1 MAAPLWTSSDT
12 LPVQARCHTASSQT
26 LGTPSGVNREDFSGV
41 LTCADARVDAMRG
54 MTDGMTIGE
63 RVAFYRQRRGLTQ
76 VVLAGLVGRTEDWL
90 RKVEHNVLP
99 LDRLSVLRRL
109 AYALDVALGDLIG
122 EPVLM
127 AWADEPGRRTVPA
140 LRVALMDHRQFLT
153 GSRPGDPIRLD
164 TLALNI
170 DEQWSDYQN
179 SRYAR
184 LTQRLPL
191 LITDAQA
198 ACQHYGTTSDDGL
211 RAHALAAAAHQLA
224 TALLT
229 KLGEADL
236 AAISASR
243 GLAAANT
250 SGDILMI
257 GSLYRSVAHALLSI
271 GEFEQAIALTR
282 AAADHLEPGLGNAT
296 PEYLS
301 VYGML
306 HLAGAVASSRRDD
319 RADTTAFLTEADQA
333 ANRLGRDANYLWTA
347 FGPTNVKIHR
357 VTAAMELGDV
367 QVAVDLG
374 PRVDTRRLP
383 TERRVRHAIE
393 TARAYVR
400 WNRVDEALAVLL
412 AAEQDAPEQVRY
424 HRLSRILVREMIRL
438 PRPATRAVELAYRM
452 GVRGTDPRQP

>member
-1 MAAPLWTSSDT
+1 
-12 LPVQARCHTASSQT
+12 V
-26 LGTPSGVNREDFSGV
+26 
-41 LTCADARVDAMRG
+41 RG

-76 VVLAGLVGRTEDWL
+76 VVLAGLAGRTEDWL
-90 RKVEHNVLP
+90 RKVEHDVLP

-153 GSRPGDPIRLD
+153 GPRPGEPVRLD
-164 TLALNI
+164 TLAINL
-170 DEQWSDYQN
+170 DEQWGDYQN

-198 ACQHYGTTSDDGL
+198 ACQHYGATSDDGL

-243 GLAAANT
+243 GLAAANA

-271 GEFEQAIALTR
+271 GEFEQERRAYATCRKVWPEIKVMCSSQPLPLDEYIA
-282 AAADHLEPGLGNAT
+282 G
-296 PEYLS
+296 
-301 VYGML
+301 
-306 HLAGAVASSRRDD
+306 
-319 RADTTAFLTEADQA
+319 
-333 ANRLGRDANYLWTA
+333 
-347 FGPTNVKIHR
+347 I
-357 VTAAMELGDV
+357 GDV
-367 QVAVDLG
+367 DRVINMLVMPANVADAFQ
-374 PRVDTRRLP
+374 RL
-383 TERRVRHAIE
+383 V
-393 TARAYVR
+393 
-400 WNRVDEALAVLL
+400 EAG
-412 AAEQDAPEQVRY
+412 Y
-424 HRLSRILVREMIRL
+424 TSRLI
-438 PRPATRAVELAYRM
+438 
-452 GVRGTDPRQP
+452 

>member
-1 MAAPLWTSSDT
+1 
-12 LPVQARCHTASSQT
+12 
-26 LGTPSGVNREDFSGV
+26 
-41 LTCADARVDAMRG
+41 MRG

-63 RVAFYRQRRGLTQ
+63 CVAFYRRRRGRTQ
-76 VVLAGLVGRTEDWL
+76 SVLAGLVGRTEDWL
-90 RKVEHNVLP
+90 RKVEHDALP
-99 LDRLSVLRRL
+99 LDRLSVLRWL
-109 AYALDVALGDLIG
+109 AHALDVSLGDLIG

-153 GSRPGDPIRLD
+153 GTYLGESVRLD
-164 TLALNI
+164 ALAAEI
-170 DEQWSDYQN
+170 AEHWSDYQN

-198 ACQHYGTTSDDGL
+198 ACQHYGVGSDDGL
-211 RAHALAAAAHQLA
+211 RAHELAASAHQLV
-224 TALLT
+224 TVFLT

-250 SGDILMI
+250 SGSALMI
-257 GSLYRSVAHALLSI
+257 GSLYRSVAHALVSI
-271 GEFEQAIALTR
+271 GEFEQAVALTR
-282 AAADHLEPGLGNAT
+282 AAVDYLEPGLGTASA
-296 PEYLS
+296 EYLS

-306 HLAGAVASSRRDD
+306 HLVGAVASSRSED
-319 RADTTAFLTEADQA
+319 RSDTTAFLSEADQA
-333 ANRLGRDANYLWTA
+333 ATRLGQDANYLWTA

-374 PRVDTRRLP
+374 PRIDTHALP
-383 TERRVRHAIE
+383 IERRVRHAIE

-400 WNRVDEALAVLL
+400 WNRVDDALALL
-412 AAEQDAPEQVRY
+412 LRAEQGAPEQVRY

-438 PRPATRAVELAYRM
+438 PRPASRAVELAYRM
-452 GVRGTDPRQP
+452 GVHGTDPRQP

>member
-1 MAAPLWTSSDT
+1 
-12 LPVQARCHTASSQT
+12 
-26 LGTPSGVNREDFSGV
+26 
-41 LTCADARVDAMRG
+41 

-76 VVLAGLVGRTEDWL
+76 SILAGLVGRTEDWL
-90 RKVEHNVLP
+90 RKAEHDVLP

-109 AYALDVALGDLIG
+109 AFALDISLGDLIG

-127 AWADEPGRRTVPA
+127 DWSEEPGRRTIPA
-140 LRVALMDHRQFLT
+140 LRVALMDHRQFLSGPYT
-153 GSRPGDPIRLD
+153 GEPVQ
-164 TLALNI
+164 LAGLARDI
-170 DEQWSDYQN
+170 AEQWSDYQN

-198 ACQHYGTTSDDGL
+198 ACQQYGTDSDDGL
-211 RAHALAAAAHQLA
+211 RAHELTASAHQLA
-224 TALLT
+224 TAFLT

-236 AAISASR
+236 GAISATR

-250 SGDILMI
+250 SGNPLMI

-271 GEFEQAIALTR
+271 GEFEQSAALTR
-282 AAADHLEPGLGNAT
+282 AAADYLEPGLGTAS

-306 HLAGAVASSRRDD
+306 HLVGAVASSRLED
-319 RADTTAFLTEADQA
+319 RADTTAFLAEADEA
-333 ANRLGRDANYLWTA
+333 ATRLGGDANYLWTA
-347 FGPTNVKIHR
+347 FGPTNVAIHR

-374 PRVDTRRLP
+374 PRIDTGALP

-400 WNRVDEALAVLL
+400 WNRADDALALL
-412 AAEQDAPEQVRY
+412 LRAEQDAPEQVRY

-438 PRPATRAVELAYRM
+438 PRPTSRAVELAFRM
-452 GVRGTDPRQP
+452 GVHGADPREP

>member
-1 MAAPLWTSSDT
+1 
-12 LPVQARCHTASSQT
+12 
-26 LGTPSGVNREDFSGV
+26 
-41 LTCADARVDAMRG
+41 

-63 RVAFYRQRRGLTQ
+63 RVAFYRKRRGMPQL
-76 VVLAGLVGRTEDWL
+76 VLAGLVGRTEDWM
-90 RKVEHNVLP
+90 RKVEHDVLV
-99 LDRLSVLRRL
+99 LDRLSVLRRI
-109 AYALDVALGDLIG
+109 ANALDVALGDLIG

-153 GSRPGDPIRLD
+153 GPPSGEPVRLD
-164 TLALNI
+164 TLASDL
-170 DEQWSDYQN
+170 DTQWSDYQN

-198 ACQHYGTTSDDGL
+198 ACRHYGATSDDGL
-211 RAHALAAAAHQLA
+211 RAHALAASTHQLA

-243 GLAAANT
+243 GLAAANS
-250 SGDILMI
+250 SGNPLMI

-271 GEFEQAIALTR
+271 GEYEQAVALTR
-282 AAADHLEPGLGNAT
+282 AAADHLEPGLDTAT

-301 VYGML
+301 VYGTL
-306 HLAGAVASSRRDD
+306 HLVGAVASSRRDD
-319 RADTTAFLTEADQA
+319 RTDTTTFLAEADEA
-333 ANRLGRDANYLWTA
+333 ATRLGRDANHLWTA

-367 QVAVDLG
+367 QVAIDLG
-374 PRVDTRRLP
+374 PRIDTHGLP

-393 TARAYVR
+393 TARAYAR
-400 WNRVDEALAVLL
+400 WNRIDDALAVLL
-412 AAEQDAPEQVRY
+412 TAERAAPEQVRY
-424 HRLSRILVREMIRL
+424 HRMSRILVREMIRL
-438 PRPATRAVELAYRM
+438 PRPAAGALELASRM

>member
-1 MAAPLWTSSDT
+1 
-12 LPVQARCHTASSQT
+12 
-26 LGTPSGVNREDFSGV
+26 
-41 LTCADARVDAMRG
+41 MRG
-54 MTDGMTIGE
+54 MTADMTIGE

-76 VVLAGLVGRTEDWL
+76 GILAGLVGRTEDWL
-90 RKVEHNVLP
+90 RKAEHDVLL

-109 AYALDVALGDLIG
+109 ASALDISLGDLIG

-127 AWADEPGRRTVPA
+127 ARADKPGRQTVPV
-140 LRVALMDHRQFLT
+140 LRAALMDHRQFLT
-153 GSRPGDPIRLD
+153 GTQPGELVSLD
-164 TLALNI
+164 VLAAEI
-170 DEQWSDYQN
+170 AEQWSSYQN

-184 LTQRLPL
+184 LTQRLPA

-198 ACQHYGTTSDDGL
+198 ACQHYGEGSDDGL
-211 RAHALAAAAHQLA
+211 RAYELAAGVHQLA
-224 TALLT
+224 ATFLT

-243 GLAAANT
+243 GLAAAHT
-250 SGDILMI
+250 SGSALML

-271 GEFEQAIALTR
+271 GEFEQSVALIR
-282 AAADHLEPGLGNAT
+282 AAADYLEPGLVTAS

-301 VYGML
+301 VYGTL
-306 HLAGAVASSRRDD
+306 HLVGAVASSRRED
-319 RADTTAFLTEADQA
+319 RSDSTAFLSEADQA
-333 ANRLGRDANYLWTA
+333 ATRLGQDANYLWTA

-374 PRVDTRRLP
+374 PRVDTHALP

-400 WNRVDEALAVLL
+400 WNRVDDALALL
-412 AAEQDAPEQVRY
+412 LHAERDAPEQVRY
-424 HRLSRILVREMIRL
+424 HRLSRILVREMISL
-438 PRPATRAVELAYRM
+438 PRPAFRAVELAHRM
-452 GVRGTDPRQP
+452 GVHGTDPREP

>member
-1 MAAPLWTSSDT
+1 
-12 LPVQARCHTASSQT
+12 
-26 LGTPSGVNREDFSGV
+26 
-41 LTCADARVDAMRG
+41 MRG

-76 VVLAGLVGRTEDWL
+76 SILAGLVGRTEDWL
-90 RKVEHNVLP
+90 RKVEHDVLP

-109 AYALDVALGDLIG
+109 AFALDISLGDLIG

-127 AWADEPGRRTVPA
+127 AWTGEPARRTVPA

-153 GSRPGDPIRLD
+153 GTHLGEPVRLD
-164 TLALNI
+164 PLATEI
-170 DEQWSDYQN
+170 TEQWSDYQN

-184 LTQRLPL
+184 LTQRLPR
-191 LITDAQA
+191 LISDAQS
-198 ACQHYGTTSDDGL
+198 ACQHYGDSSDDGL
-211 RAHALAAAAHQLA
+211 KAHELAASVHQLA
-224 TALLT
+224 TAFLT

-236 AAISASR
+236 AAISAR
-243 GLAAANT
+243 WGLTAAHT
-250 SGDILMI
+250 SGSAVMI

-271 GEFEQAIALTR
+271 GEFEQAVALTR
-282 AAADHLEPGLGNAT
+282 AAADRLESGLGTAS

-306 HLAGAVASSRRDD
+306 HLVGAVASSRRED
-319 RADTTAFLTEADQA
+319 RPETTAFLSEADQVA
-333 ANRLGRDANYLWTA
+333 TRIGRDANYLWTA

-357 VTAAMELGDV
+357 MTAAMELGDV

-374 PRVDTRRLP
+374 PCIDTRAMP

-400 WNRVDEALAVLL
+400 WNRVDDALALL
-412 AAEQDAPEQVRY
+412 LHSEQDAPEQVRY
-424 HRLSRILVREMIRL
+424 HRLSRILVREMIRM
-438 PRPATRAVELAYRM
+438 PRPASRAVELAYRM
-452 GVRGTDPRQP
+452 GVHGTDPREP

>member
-1 MAAPLWTSSDT
+1 
-12 LPVQARCHTASSQT
+12 
-26 LGTPSGVNREDFSGV
+26 
-41 LTCADARVDAMRG
+41 MRG

-76 VVLAGLVGRTEDWL
+76 SILGGLVGRTEDWL
-90 RKVEHNVLP
+90 RKVEHDVLP
-99 LDRLSVLRRL
+99 LDRLSVLHRL
-109 AYALDVALGDLIG
+109 AFALDISLGDLIG

-127 AWADEPGRRTVPA
+127 DWSEEPGRRTIPA
-140 LRVALMDHRQFLT
+140 LRVALMDHRQFLSGPYT
-153 GSRPGDPIRLD
+153 GEPVRLHS
-164 TLALNI
+164 LARDI
-170 DEQWSDYQN
+170 AEQWSDYQN

-184 LTQRLPL
+184 LTRRLPL

-198 ACQHYGTTSDDGL
+198 ACQQYGTGSDDGL
-211 RAHALAAAAHQLA
+211 RAHELAASVHQLA
-224 TALLT
+224 TAFLT

-236 AAISASR
+236 AAISATR
-243 GLAAANT
+243 GLTAANT
-250 SGDILMI
+250 SGSPLMI

-271 GEFEQAIALTR
+271 GVFEQSAALTR
-282 AAADHLEPGLGNAT
+282 AAADYLEPGLGTAS

-306 HLAGAVASSRRDD
+306 HLVGAVASSRRED
-319 RADTTAFLTEADQA
+319 RSDTTAFLTEADEA
-333 ANRLGRDANYLWTA
+333 ATRLGGDANHLWTA
-347 FGPTNVKIHR
+347 FGPTNVAIHR

-374 PRVDTRRLP
+374 PRIDTGALP

-400 WNRVDEALAVLL
+400 WNRADDALGLL
-412 AAEQDAPEQVRY
+412 LRAEQDAPEQVRY

-438 PRPATRAVELAYRM
+438 PRPASRAVELAYRM
-452 GVRGTDPRQP
+452 GVHGTDPREP

>member
-1 MAAPLWTSSDT
+1 
-12 LPVQARCHTASSQT
+12 
-26 LGTPSGVNREDFSGV
+26 
-41 LTCADARVDAMRG
+41 MRG

-63 RVAFYRQRRGLTQ
+63 RVAFYRQRRGLPQT
-76 VVLAGLVGRTEDWL
+76 VLAGLVGRTEDWM
-90 RKVEHNVLP
+90 RKVEHDVLP

-109 AYALDVALGDLIG
+109 AYALDVSIGDLIG

-127 AWADEPGRRTVPA
+127 DWFDEPGRRTIPA

-153 GSRPGDPIRLD
+153 GSYTGDPVRLD
-164 TLALNI
+164 ALARDI
-170 DEQWSDYQN
+170 AEQWNDYQN

-198 ACQHYGTTSDDGL
+198 ACQQYATGSAVGSDNGL
-211 RAHALAAAAHQLA
+211 RAHELAASVHQLA

-236 AAISASR
+236 AAISATR

-250 SGDILMI
+250 SGSALMI

-271 GEFEQAIALTR
+271 GEFEQSAALCR
-282 AAADHLEPGLGNAT
+282 AAADYLQPGLRTAS

-306 HLAGAVASSRRDD
+306 HLVGTVASSHRED
-319 RADTTAFLTEADQA
+319 RGDTMAFLAEADEA
-333 ANRLGRDANYLWTA
+333 ATRLGGDANHLWTA
-347 FGPTNVKIHR
+347 FGPTNVAIHR

-374 PRVDTRRLP
+374 PRIDTGALP

-400 WNRVDEALAVLL
+400 WNKADDALALL
-412 AAEQDAPEQVRY
+412 LRAEQDAPEQVRY
-424 HRLSRILVREMIRL
+424 HRLSRNLVREMIRL
-438 PRPATRAVELAYRM
+438 PRPPSRAVELAYRM
-452 GVRGTDPRQP
+452 GVHSTDPREP